1 MSISRGCIER
11 IGLSENK
18 PVVLLLQK
26 HKEYTD
32 HYVLGVGYA
41 VYRYSDES
49 ESQYIRI
56 IDGWTSNSSRY
67 VTIRRDIKTAAKSI

>member
-1 MSISRGCIER
+1 M
-11 IGLSENK
+11 
-18 PVVLLLQK
+18 
-26 HKEYTD
+26 
-32 HYVLGVGYA
+32 GVGYA

-67 VTIRRDIKTAAKSI
+67 VHYSAGYQNGGKIHLMRVYPK

>member
-1 MSISRGCIER
+1 MSISRGCFER

-26 HKEYTD
+26 HKEYTN

-56 IDGWTSNSSRY
+56 IDGLDLEFQPLRPLFGGISK
-67 VTIRRDIKTAAKSI
+67 RR